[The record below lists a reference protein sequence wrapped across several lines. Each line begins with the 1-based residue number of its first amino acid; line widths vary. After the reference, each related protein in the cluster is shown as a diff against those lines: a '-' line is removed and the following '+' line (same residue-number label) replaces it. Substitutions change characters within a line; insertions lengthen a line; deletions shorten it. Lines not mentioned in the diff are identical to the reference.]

1 MKWIKWY
8 SITCICIF
16 IIVAFCMLVFPNRA
30 KSIDTSYAYS
40 FIEKK
45 VPKSAVYQG
54 YKKNPINGT
63 TTIYYS
69 YNNST
74 HIVKLSH
81 PEGYSREINWNKVS
95 NISFN

>member
-16 IIVAFCMLVFPNRA
+16 IFVAFWMLIFPSEV
-30 KSIDTSYAYS
+30 KSIDTSSAYN
-40 FIEKK
+40 FVEKK

-54 YKKNPINGT
+54 YKQNPINGT
-63 TTIYYS
+63 TTIYY
-69 YNNST
+69 NCNDST

-81 PEGYSREINWNKVS
+81 PEDYSREINWNKVS
-95 NISFN
+95 NIRFD

>member
-16 IIVAFCMLVFPNRA
+16 IFVAFWMLIFPSEV
-30 KSIDTSYAYS
+30 KSIDTSSAYN
-40 FIEKK
+40 FVEKK

-54 YKKNPINGT
+54 YKQNLINGT
-63 TTIYYS
+63 TTIYYN
-69 YNNST
+69 YNDST

-81 PEGYSREINWNKVS
+81 PEDYSREINWNKVS
-95 NISFN
+95 NIRFD

>member
-8 SITCICIF
+8 SITCTCIF
-16 IIVAFCMLVFPNRA
+16 ILVASCILIFPSKV
-30 KSIDTSYAYS
+30 KSIDTSSAYS

-69 YNNST
+69 YNDST

-81 PEGYSREINWNKVS
+81 PEDYSREINWNKVS
-95 NISFN
+95 NIRFD

>member
-16 IIVAFCMLVFPNRA
+16 IFVAFWMLIFPSEV
-30 KSIDTSYAYS
+30 KSIDTSSAYN
-40 FIEKK
+40 FVEKK

-54 YKKNPINGT
+54 YKQNPINGT
-63 TTIYYS
+63 TTIYYN
-69 YNNST
+69 YNDST

-81 PEGYSREINWNKVS
+81 PEDYSREINWNKVS
-95 NISFN
+95 NIRFD